1 MNYITLIKDKAT
13 SLRKKENF
21 VSYLQNTFWL
31 MFEKVFKLAVAF
43 VIGVYVA
50 RYLGPKDFGIF
61 NYGKSISIFFTTFAT
76 LSIDQFIVKLLIEQ
90 KERKN
95 QILGTYLGL
104 RLTASI
110 SCMLLVLLMNY
121 LNVFEENEVFIIVLI
136 LTSASIFSSFDILQ
150 SYYQSQVDSKKIAF
164 AAVLQIVVPSLLKIY
179 FIVYKYPV
187 TYFALVTIV
196 EAVVY
201 TSGLVFFYQKNG
213 QSVLQWKFNK
223 PLALQT
229 LKECWP
235 MMISGLIIIIYMR
248 IDQVMIKWLLDVES
262 VGYYSAAVR
271 LSEIWFFIGAV
282 LCNALFPALVK
293 AKMNSEEL
301 YKSRLQSLLSLNV
314 LIALSVIIPI
324 SLFSS
329 QIISFLFGPE
339 FMPAAS
345 VLAIHAWSL
354 LFIFVGQVGSR
365 WLINENLQKLNL
377 YRTVVGM
384 FVNIIL
390 NFLLIPPYGIQGAA
404 IATLFSQ
411 MAASYLANFLSANS
425 RPLFYAQ
432 TKSLFLIH
440 ISSLILRKNSSQ

>member
-1 MNYITLIKDKAT
+1 MNYIALLKDKALT
-13 SLRKKENF
+13 LSKKENF
-21 VSYLQNTFWL
+21 VSYFQNTFWL
-31 MFEKVFKLAVAF
+31 MFEKVFKLSVAF

-76 LSIDQFIVKLLIEQ
+76 LSIDQFIVKLLIEKKDQ
-90 KERKN
+90 KN
-95 QILGTYLGL
+95 HILGTYLGL
-104 RLTASI
+104 RFVASVG
-110 SCMLLVLLMNY
+110 CMLLVLLLNY
-121 LNVFEENEVFIIVLI
+121 LNAFEENEVFLIVLI

-164 AAVLQIVVPSLLKIY
+164 AAVLQIVIPSILKIY
-179 FIVYKYPV
+179 FVVYKFPV

-201 TSGLVFFYQKNG
+201 TSGLVFFYNKNN
-213 QSVLQWKFNK
+213 QSVLQWRFNK
-223 PLALQT
+223 ALARET

-235 MMISGLIIIIYMR
+235 MMISGLVIIIYMR

-282 LCNALFPALVK
+282 LCNSLFPALVK
-293 AKMNSEEL
+293 AKISSEEL
-301 YKSRLQSLLSLNV
+301 YNSRLASLLTLNV
-314 LIALSVIIPI
+314 IIALAIIVPI
-324 SLFSS
+324 SFFSS
-329 QIISFLFGPE
+329 TIISILFGPE
-339 FMPAAS
+339 FMPASS

-354 LFIFVGQVGSR
+354 LFIFLGQVGSR

-377 YRTVVGM
+377 FRTVVGM

-390 NFLLIPPYGIQGAA
+390 NFILIPRFGIKGAA
-404 IATLFSQ
+404 FATLFSQ
-411 MAASYLANFLSANS
+411 MTASYLANYLSASS
-425 RPLFYAQ
+425 RSLFWAQ
-432 TKSLFLIH
+432 TRSLFLLH
-440 ISSLILRKNSSQ
+440 LSSSLLSKKSPK